1 MYDIFLTTDRV
12 IAVLIRH
19 PTDIMPSAS
28 WSRLF
33 IGGWGSRSKEEQEFN
48 EIAAEWHRKS
58 QNLSRD
64 ELFASN
70 PLNLRISNNN
80 ITLIELK
87 RDISH
92 LCHIKFQYNVTGRK
106 LLTDFTIHKDQNQE
120 TRQLL
125 TKAFPVKFKPN

>member
-1 MYDIFLTTDRV
+1 VYDIYLTTDRV
-12 IAVLIRH
+12 VAVLIRH
-19 PTDIMPSAS
+19 PVDIKPSAS

-33 IGGWGSRSKEEQEFN
+33 IGGWGSRGKEEQEFN
-48 EIAAEWHRKS
+48 EIAAERHHKS
-58 QNLSRD
+58 QNLSPD
-64 ELFASN
+64 ELLALN
-70 PLNLRISNNN
+70 PLNFQISNND

-92 LCHIKFQYNVTGRK
+92 LYHIKFQCKVTGRK

-125 TKAFPVKFKPN
+125 TKAFPVKFKPD